1 MDMPLSLIPVGTE
14 AKLSKI
20 IGGCNLTKRLTEL
33 GLICGTKIKVV
44 SNSGGGPVLIEVKD
58 TRLALGRGVAMKI
71 FVEE

>member
-44 SNSGGGPVLIEVKD
+44 SNSD